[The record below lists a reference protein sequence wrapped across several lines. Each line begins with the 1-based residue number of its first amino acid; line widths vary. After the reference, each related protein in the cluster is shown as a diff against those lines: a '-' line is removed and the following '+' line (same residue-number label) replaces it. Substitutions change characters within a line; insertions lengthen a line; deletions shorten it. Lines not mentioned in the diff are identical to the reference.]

1 MQRSFIPH
9 HWRPLAA
16 ATAMV
21 LAAGTVQAQ
30 QGEAVKI
37 AWIDPLSGMMAS
49 VGSNQLKSFQYT
61 ADYFNTQ
68 SKNNP
73 AGVKF
78 EIVGLDNKLS
88 PQETASLVRS
98 VIDQGIRYIVQGNGS
113 GNSLA
118 IMEALER
125 HNARN
130 PGQEVIFLNHAGVDS
145 DMTNEKCSFWHFRLD
160 ADNTMKLQAMTRFI
174 ADQPEVKKIY
184 LINQNYGHGQQ
195 VARLAKEYLQKVRP
209 DIEIVGDDYHPLAQV
224 RDFAPYVAKIRQSG
238 ADAVITGN
246 WGSDLS
252 LLIKAAN
259 DSGLKK
265 VDFFVYYGTASG
277 SPTQLGAAAEGKVY
291 EVFYSHMNLPGEIG
305 EVTQGFKAKFNE
317 DMYTTAVY
325 NGLAA
330 LSHGMAKAKSTNALA
345 VAKAMEDME
354 FPGAN
359 GTVKM
364 RKDDHQLQQGL
375 FITRWSKASDALPYS
390 QENTGFAFQPV
401 KYYSLEEAATP
412 TTCQMKRP
420 S

>member
-1 MQRSFIPH
+1 MKPLFSPLFWQ
-9 HWRPLAA
+9 PLAA
-16 ATAMV
+16 AAV
-21 LAAGTVQAQ
+21 LFLAVGPAQAQ
-30 QGEAVKI
+30 QGEVVKI
-37 AWIDPLSGMMAS
+37 AWIDPLSGLMAS

-61 ADYFNTQ
+61 ADYFNTK

-78 EIVGLDNKLS
+78 EVVGFDNKLS
-88 PQETASLVRS
+88 PQETASIVRS
-98 VIDQGIRYIVQGNGS
+98 VIDQGIHYIVQGNGS

-130 PGQEVIFLNHAGVDS
+130 PGKEVIFLNHAGVDS

-160 ADNTMKLQAMTRFI
+160 ADNTMKLKAMTQFI
-174 ADQPEVKKIY
+174 GGQPDVKKVF

-195 VARLAKEYLQKVRP
+195 VARLAKDYLHQNRP

-224 RDFAPYVAKIRQSG
+224 RDFAPYIAKIRQSG

-259 DSGLKK
+259 DSGLHNVK
-265 VDFFVYYGTASG
+265 FYVYYGTASG

-317 DMYTTAVY
+317 DMYTTATY

-330 LSHGMAKAKSTNALA
+330 LSHGMAKAKSTNALE

-354 FPGAN
+354 FPGAY
-359 GTVKM
+359 GEVKM

-375 FITRWSKASDALPYS
+375 FMSRWSKVSDALPYS

-401 KYYSLEEAATP
+401 KYYSLEEASTP